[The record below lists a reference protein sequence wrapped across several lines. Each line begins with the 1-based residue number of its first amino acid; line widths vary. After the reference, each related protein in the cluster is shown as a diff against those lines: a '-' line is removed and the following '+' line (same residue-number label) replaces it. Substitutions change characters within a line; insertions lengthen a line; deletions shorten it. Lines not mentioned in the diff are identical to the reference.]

1 MYDFVR
7 QTKRCVDVLEGPL
20 TCGPVLCFV
29 VGFGNNQVLSTA
41 NRLALAQANDRRKQ
55 DKPRQQTGHL
65 SSPSEKMQ
73 PSFGFCPS
81 PSPSLEEVLSKR
93 SRIPPHVVDWTSM
106 VQLTRAAIRAFQHPP
121 AVNL

>member
-1 MYDFVR
+1 MLRGRF
-7 QTKRCVDVLEGPL
+7 L
-20 TCGPVLCFV
+20 
-29 VGFGNNQVLSTA
+29 GNNQVLSTA

-81 PSPSLEEVLSKR
+81 PSPSLEEGVKQEYHRMWS
-93 SRIPPHVVDWTSM
+93 IGTSM